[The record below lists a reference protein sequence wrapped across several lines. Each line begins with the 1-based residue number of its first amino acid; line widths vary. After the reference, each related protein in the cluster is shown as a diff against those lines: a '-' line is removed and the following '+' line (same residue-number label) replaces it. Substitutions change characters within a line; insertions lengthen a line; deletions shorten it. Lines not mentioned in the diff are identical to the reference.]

1 MSKLD
6 PKYVTQQFIIPGGY
20 GHAFPVKKDQ
30 LVTITDIKGQQVID
44 FIAFTSVDHS
54 EYLSVTQTRTTDDER
69 LFLQKGDKLLTNLRN
84 PIAQIVE
91 DTVEVHDLLIAA
103 CDPAYYAGIGDPNHR
118 SCHQNFVDVL
128 EPYGIEEW
136 QRPDPFN
143 IFQNTEIRSDGS
155 YFYGDPPSDV
165 GDYIQIRFLT
175 DALCAVSSCPYD
187 LEGFNNGKPT
197 PIQVQVS

>member
-6 PKYVTQQFIIPGGY
+6 SKYVNQQFIIPGGY
-20 GHAFPVKKDQ
+20 GHAFSVEKDQ
-30 LVTITDIKGQQVID
+30 LVTITDIKGKQVID
-44 FIAFTSVDHS
+44 FIAFTSIDYG
-54 EYLSVTQTRTTDDER
+54 EYLSVTQTRTTDNEC

-91 DTVEVHDLLIAA
+91 DTVEVHDVLIAA
-103 CDPAYYAGIGDPNHR
+103 CDPAYYASIGDPNHR

-128 EPYGIEEW
+128 EPYGIKSW

-143 IFQNTEIRSDGS
+143 IFQNTEISSDGS
-155 YFYGDPPSDV
+155 YSYGDPPSRA
-165 GDYIQIRFLT
+165 GDYIQIRFFT
-175 DALCAVSSCPYD
+175 DALCAVSACPYD